1 MITSSISTDKQKE
14 DCRKVKIGNAE
25 TPWQP
30 LKILSFGAGMQS
42 TALALMSCENAYAA
56 QKGREYPYPK
66 VPVYDLVIFCD
77 LGFEPPWVKHQAD
90 FVEKSCES
98 VGIWY
103 KTLDT
108 PLYQDL
114 MRDFG
119 KKRVVSIPWWTLGD
133 DGHKSKMPRNC
144 TIDYKVEEISKF
156 IRWNVLGYRKG
167 QRLKEEDK
175 KAHEMHMGF
184 SFEEKKR
191 CKESP
196 NPMFVNRFPLVDME
210 LVRADNYA
218 YIKDVWGLDTKASAC
233 AFCPFHKNFF
243 FKYLREHEP
252 EAYRQLVGV
261 DELLRDNN
269 PKPPM
274 DSDLFI
280 SRSRKRLED
289 LTDEDCCDA
298 ECFEYHNRQV
308 WNGF

>member
-1 MITSSISTDKQKE
+1 
-14 DCRKVKIGNAE
+14 
-25 TPWQP
+25 
-30 LKILSFGAGMQS
+30 MQS
-42 TALALMSCENAYAA
+42 TALALMSCENAWAVS
-56 QKGREYPYPK
+56 KGRPIQYPK
-66 VPVYDLVIFCD
+66 VPIYDLVIFCD
-77 LGFEPPWVKHQAD
+77 LGFEPPWVKKQAD
-90 FVEKSCES
+90 FVRDACETA
-98 VGIWY
+98 GIWY
-103 KTLDT
+103 KQLDT

-133 DGHKSKMPRNC
+133 DGHKSRMPRNC
-144 TIDYKVEEISKF
+144 TIDYKVEQISKF
-156 IRWNVLGYRKG
+156 IRWEVLGYKKG
-167 QRLKEEDK
+167 QRLRDEDK
-175 KAHEMHMGF
+175 KTHEMHMGF
-184 SFEEKKR
+184 SFEEKRR

-243 FKYLREHEP
+243 FKYLKENEP
-252 EAYRQLVGV
+252 EAYQRLLGV

-298 ECFEYHNRQV
+298 ECFEYHSQQV